1 MNKLG
6 IIFVNKYYPLKNNY
20 EKETHMA
27 KSKLGK
33 FIAFSAAVAAI
44 GGTCYV
50 FRDKI
55 KESELFQTITGK
67 LANLTNKDDDFTFD
81 DDEFDD
87 DDLFSTDAKNN
98 REYTSITITSED
110 DDAIPSESDTSEE
123 NMVADTPSAIQEPT
137 SDVEDIVVNPTFT
150 FDSQNSTEKEA
161 SVNTTVE
168 SYENEGLSDVYEDPD
183 ALEEQD
189 KLDF

>member
-1 MNKLG
+1 
-6 IIFVNKYYPLKNNY
+6 
-20 EKETHMA
+20 MA

-110 DDAIPSESDTSEE
+110 DDDAIPSESDTSEE
-123 NMVADTPSAIQEPT
+123 NMVTDTPSAIQEPT

-161 SVNTTVE
+161 FVNTTVE